1 MKKLKKP
8 LDKHPFVWYIITMK
22 RENWLNILRQR
33 DRMREMEEMEKA
45 FDDFSK
51 ACNEAVGAC
60 QDFIEM
66 DINKTTKPT
75 LEERAE
81 SPADDARKK
90 LTQRDEVANKTFY
103 YW

>member
-1 MKKLKKP
+1 
-8 LDKHPFVWYIITMK
+8 MK

-90 LTQRDEVANKTFY
+90 LTQRDEVANFETFF

>member
-1 MKKLKKP
+1 MAKAGRK
-8 LDKHPFVWYIITMK
+8 WSNMK
-22 RENWLNILRQR
+22 RADWLNILRQGA
-33 DRMREMEEMEKA
+33 RMR
-45 FDDFSK
+45 
-51 ACNEAVGAC
+51 
-60 QDFIEM
+60 EM

-90 LTQRDEVANKTFY
+90 LTQRDEVANFETFF